1 MYLDFHKV
9 VPRSKQKKIN
19 IKLNTIN
26 FTAQSGTVEAEETVK
41 LVAVAVLGEQLFLV

>member
-9 VPRSKQKKIN
+9 VPRSKQKK